1 MPAKGRITTMA
12 NQDMKAA
19 TGFYSS
25 FIASLKW
32 IVPLLAVITLLI
44 VIIIS

>member
-1 MPAKGRITTMA
+1 MA